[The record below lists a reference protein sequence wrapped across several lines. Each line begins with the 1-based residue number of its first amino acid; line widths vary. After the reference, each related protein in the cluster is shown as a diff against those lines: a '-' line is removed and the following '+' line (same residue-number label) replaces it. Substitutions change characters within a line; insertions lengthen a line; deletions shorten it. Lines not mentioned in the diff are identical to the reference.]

1 MPLTDDNV
9 LRFSSV
15 SVGLYALHALVAPD
29 HFHDFHH
36 EAKAPR
42 SRVLSR

>member
-29 HFHDFHH
+29 HAHDLHH
-36 EAKAPR
+36 EAKTPR
-42 SRVLSR
+42 SRVMFR